1 MIRTR
6 EAAGKLGKERRLFL
20 VLQNVSDQSVR
31 YCDSEIH
38 ETKAPAADIEG
49 RTLYLR
55 DRGDIMFGLQHAL
68 SSQTDIVLQ
77 PRQVH
82 LIDMFDNAPEKA
94 QGRQMGDVMAEG
106 ILKMPTQELFA
117 VLKIVHAPAGAWTG
131 KLTTPNTRGAFAAE
145 GPMPSS
151 QPGQALFRYAI
162 DHARLGGD
170 IPGGIVSRLH
180 DLVQEFIRN
189 NTGDASGDSY
199 AKKMQPLLT
208 RFEKKGDWKQAD
220 MVALLDDIA
229 AVTTIPLERTL
240 EAIRENSL
248 QRGRVLPTS
257 LKNANW
263 GEALPGG
270 LQLAWVLEPREQSY
284 PSWFIAQVACRA
296 LQFRQTN
303 PSSLSRGVF
312 SSLSTLRH

>member
-1 MIRTR
+1 
-6 EAAGKLGKERRLFL
+6 
-20 VLQNVSDQSVR
+20 
-31 YCDSEIH
+31 
-38 ETKAPAADIEG
+38 
-49 RTLYLR
+49 
-55 DRGDIMFGLQHAL
+55 
-68 SSQTDIVLQ
+68 
-77 PRQVH
+77 
-82 LIDMFDNAPEKA
+82 
-94 QGRQMGDVMAEG
+94 MGDVMAEG

-248 QRGRVLPTS
+248 QRGRVLPAS

-263 GEALPGG
+263 GEALPEACNWRGCSNRASI
-270 LQLAWVLEPREQSY
+270 LSVAI
-284 PSWFIAQVACRA
+284 IAEVACRA
-296 LQFRQTN
+296 LQFRQRT
-303 PSSLSRGVF
+303 SHLCDAEFSATQHSAALASGAALQLDSRVGRRGADPNLTACIPASVAN
-312 SSLSTLRH
+312 